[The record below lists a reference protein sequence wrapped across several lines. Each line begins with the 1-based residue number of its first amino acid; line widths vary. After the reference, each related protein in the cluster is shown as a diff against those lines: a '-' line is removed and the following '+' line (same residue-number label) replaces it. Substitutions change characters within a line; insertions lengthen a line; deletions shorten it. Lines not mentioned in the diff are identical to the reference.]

1 MRLLLI
7 LLGAAVASVSAASG
21 PVSESAVGSTS
32 ASRPRLGSS
41 PSSLTSLPRKRH
53 AAAAAAARA
62 AARAAAGAEADGVDV
77 ECGAAR
83 RACKPASL
91 RGGRLTPSF
100 AFAVLHNWLYFLSLG
115 TNVLQILHTRPSRP
129 QQYLGTRMRCHANA
143 LARECLTFTTLFP
156 LFSLSPR

>member
-21 PVSESAVGSTS
+21 PVSESAVRSTS

-53 AAAAAAARA
+53 AAAGA

-115 TNVLQILHTRPSRP
+115 IHVLQILHTRPSRP

-143 LARECLTFTTLFP
+143 LARECLAFTTLFP